1 MDISFKNNKLARSC
15 NSRDAAVKRWGAVN
29 AARIMQR
36 LKELQHS
43 DTLADVFI
51 LPAARCHEL
60 KGSLK
65 GRFAV
70 DALHPFRLIFAPAHN
85 PLPYKDDGGLDLE
98 KITAVVILD
107 VEDYHG

>member
-1 MDISFKNNKLARSC
+1 MDISFKNNKLAKSC
-15 NSRDAAVKRWGAVN
+15 NNSDAAIKRWGADN
-29 AARIMQR
+29 AKRIMQR

-43 DTLADVFI
+43 DTLADVFFF
-51 LPAARCHEL
+51 PAARCHEL
-60 KGSLK
+60 QGDLK

-70 DALHPFRLIFAPAHN
+70 DVLHPFRLIFVPAHN

-98 KITAVVILD
+98 KITAVVILG